1 MDKHYHIVTYGC
13 QMNVHESEK
22 MYAAFASYGV
32 GMATDPD
39 SADII
44 VMNTCCVREGAE
56 TRVIG
61 NLGLVKKLKERK
73 KDLIVAVCGCM
84 TQQKDIVETIRHAA
98 SYVQLIFGTYNMHHL
113 PEYLAQIRA
122 VWLIFSLDY
131 ILNRFSDILAHA
143 HDIER
148 RLNDT
153 CTREELLRDN
163 GRLLAGCQA
172 HACPYLLMEQHY
184 PTSVLELEE
193 LLCSPHQCP

>member
-1 MDKHYHIVTYGC
+1 MIYLISGGTHAGKTLWAQRLMEQRGWPYLSMDHV
-13 QMNVHESEK
+13 K
-22 MYAAFASYGV
+22 MGLIRTGLCPLSPQSPDEEMTAFLWPV
-32 GMATDPD
+32 
-39 SADII
+39 I
-44 VMNTCCVREGAE
+44 REMIKTAVENGQ
-56 TRVIG
+56 
-61 NLGLVKKLKERK
+61 N
-73 KDLIVAVCGCM
+73 LIVEGCYLPFSWRE
-84 TQQKDIVETIRHAA
+84 D
-98 SYVQLIFGTYNMHHL
+98 FL

-122 VWLIFSLDY
+122 VWLIFSRDY